1 MQMRYLSDLTNEQW
15 ESIKDFFPVGN
26 KSKWD
31 KRELVNAVLYVVK
44 SGCQWRM
51 LPNDFPPY
59 QTVYAFFSRAKKR
72 GLWNR
77 ALGALVVQTRVI
89 SGRNANPSYALI
101 DSQSVK
107 TVYASDE
114 RGFDGGKKRK
124 DENAI

>member
-1 MQMRYLSDLTNEQW
+1 M
-15 ESIKDFFPVGN
+15 GN
-26 KSKWD
+26 NNHS
-31 KRELVNAVLYVVK
+31 
-44 SGCQWRM
+44 
-51 LPNDFPPY
+51 F
-59 QTVYAFFSRAKKR
+59 
-72 GLWNR
+72 
-77 ALGALVVQTRVI
+77 

>member
-1 MQMRYLSDLTNEQW
+1 MRYLSDLTDSQW
-15 ESIKDFFPVGN
+15 EMICGFFPVGN

-51 LPNDFPPY
+51 LPKEFPPY
-59 QTVYAFFSRAKKR
+59 QTVYAFFRRAKLNGTWHK
-72 GLWNR
+72 
-77 ALGALVVQTRVI
+77 ALRSLVGTTRVI
-89 SGRNANPSYALI
+89 NGRSMNPSYALI

-114 RGFDGGKKRK
+114 RGYDGGKKRK
-124 DENAI
+124 AASVIS

>member
-1 MQMRYLSDLTNEQW
+1 MRYMSDLTDAQW
-15 ESIKDFFPVGN
+15 ENIKDFFPVGN

-51 LPNDFPPY
+51 LPNNFPPY
-59 QTVYAFFSRAKKR
+59 QTVYTFFSRARKR
-72 GLWNR
+72 GVWSRVLEE
-77 ALGALVVQTRVI
+77 LVVQTRVI

-114 RGFDGGKKRK
+114 RGFDGGKKLK
-124 DENAI
+124 EENAI

>member
-1 MQMRYLSDLTNEQW
+1 MRYMSDLTDAQW
-15 ESIKDFFPVGN
+15 ENIKDFFPVGN

-51 LPNDFPPY
+51 LPNNFPPY
-59 QTVYAFFSRAKKR
+59 QTVYAFFSRARKR
-72 GLWNR
+72 GVWSRVLEE
-77 ALGALVVQTRVI
+77 LVVQTRVI

>member
-1 MQMRYLSDLTNEQW
+1 MRYLSDLTDEQW
-15 ESIKDFFPVGN
+15 ENIKDFFPVGN

-59 QTVYAFFSRAKKR
+59 QTVYAFFSRARKR
-72 GLWNR
+72 GVWHM

-101 DSQSVK
+101 DPQSVK

-114 RGFDGGKKRK
+114 RGFDGGKNRK
-124 DENAI
+124 DENVI